1 MSASEIDFASSFSAL
16 ALAAQSLPS
25 RQKGRGEEMEKTL
38 EDVTKNTTALLADCV
53 EQLSK
58 ESGSQAQ
65 LAYTTAKI
73 DTCLKILKFTRD
85 E

>member
-1 MSASEIDFASSFSAL
+1 MKFVIANYDCDRI
-16 ALAAQSLPS
+16 
-25 RQKGRGEEMEKTL
+25 L
-38 EDVTKNTTALLADCV
+38 EDVAKNTTALLADCV

-73 DTCLKILKFTRD
+73 DTCLKILKFTCD

>member
-1 MSASEIDFASSFSAL
+1 MNNKICAEVWT
-16 ALAAQSLPS
+16 PS
-25 RQKGRGEEMEKTL
+25 RRKGRGERMEKAL

-58 ESGSQAQ
+58 KSGCQAQ
-65 LAYTTAKI
+65 LGLTVTKI
-73 DTCLKILKFTRD
+73 ETCLKILKFIRD

>member
-1 MSASEIDFASSFSAL
+1 MENGKFEEIVH
-16 ALAAQSLPS
+16 
-25 RQKGRGEEMEKTL
+25 K
-38 EDVTKNTTALLADCV
+38 TTALLADCV

-65 LAYTTAKI
+65 LAYMTAKI

>member
-1 MSASEIDFASSFSAL
+1 MKFVIANYDCDRI
-16 ALAAQSLPS
+16 
-25 RQKGRGEEMEKTL
+25 L
-38 EDVTKNTTALLADCV
+38 EDVAEKTTALLADCV

>member
-1 MSASEIDFASSFSAL
+1 MEELLEKNVEEIML
-16 ALAAQSLPS
+16 
-25 RQKGRGEEMEKTL
+25 KT
-38 EDVTKNTTALLADCV
+38 TTLLADCV
-53 EQLSK
+53 EKLSK